1 MYYIDIIESTIDSYT
16 KYMILGSDGI
26 FEVID
31 NNLAS
36 SIVLPYYT
44 NNKLELSA
52 SVLVEKAVLQWR
64 KETDGQDDITS
75 IIVFFDL
82 N

>member
-1 MYYIDIIESTIDSYT
+1 
-16 KYMILGSDGI
+16 MILGSDGI

-31 NNLAS
+31 NNLAANIIS
-36 SIVLPYYT
+36 PYYT
-44 NNKLELSA
+44 NDKLELSA

-64 KETDGQDDITS
+64 KETDGQDDITA
-75 IIVFFDL
+75 IIVAFDL